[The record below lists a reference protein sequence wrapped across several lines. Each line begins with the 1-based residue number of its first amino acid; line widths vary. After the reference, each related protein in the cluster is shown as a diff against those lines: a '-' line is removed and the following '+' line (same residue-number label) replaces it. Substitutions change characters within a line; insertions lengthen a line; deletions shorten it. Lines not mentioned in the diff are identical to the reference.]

1 MTKSTS
7 ARKLP
12 VVKRVKRNYQSGREL
27 TRQPKT
33 ELKAFDV
40 ATVTTSFS
48 TAGVFTLLNVPV
60 NGAEL
65 YQRVGRKIYMKSLH
79 IRGMVYPSATTTQDR
94 GRMVVFY
101 DSQPNAGVSTLA
113 TLFADSNA
121 GHATSVDSEIN
132 LDNRA
137 RFKILADKQYLF
149 PSVTDTTGVLTN
161 LGPQDNILQT
171 FNINIFIKLNGLET
185 IYNATNG
192 GTIAD
197 ITSGSLYVVTFGGLG
212 NYGAQWGSRLRY
224 YD

>member
-1 MTKSTS
+1 
-7 ARKLP
+7 
-12 VVKRVKRNYQSGREL
+12 
-27 TRQPKT
+27 
-33 ELKAFDV
+33 V

-65 YQRVGRKIYMKSLH
+65 YQRVGRKIYMKSIH
-79 IRGMVYPSATTTQDR
+79 IRGMVYAAATTTQDR

-121 GHATSVDSEIN
+121 AHGTSVDSEIN

-137 RFKILADKQYLF
+137 RFKILADKQFIF
-149 PSVTDTTGVLTN
+149 PSLTNTAGVLTN
-161 LGPQDNILQT
+161 LGPQDNILQS
-171 FNINIFIKLNGLET
+171 FDINLFIKLKGLET
-185 IYNATNG
+185 VFNGTNG
-192 GTIAD
+192 GTDAD
-197 ITSGSLYVVTFGGLG
+197 ITSGSLYVVTFGGIG
-212 NYGAQWGSRLRY
+212 NYGAQWASRLRY